1 MWHGYSHVRLLWGSL
16 TDTLINVLA
25 TRPNY
30 KVVDLWED
38 LDIPTIVHN
47 NYVIVIATVVFMNRL
62 SLLMTI
68 LRWLNLSG

>member
-1 MWHGYSHVRLLWGSL
+1 MWHGYSHVRLLWCSL

-30 KVVDLWED
+30 KVVNLWED
-38 LDIPTIVHN
+38 LDIATIVHN